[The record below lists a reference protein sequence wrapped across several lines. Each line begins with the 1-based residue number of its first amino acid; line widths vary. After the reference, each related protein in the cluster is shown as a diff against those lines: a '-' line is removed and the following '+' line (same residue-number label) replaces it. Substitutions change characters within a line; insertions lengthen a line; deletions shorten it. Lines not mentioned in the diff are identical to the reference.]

1 MKKRNHTR
9 NFTQRGFIDNS
20 GFIGTETFR
29 ELTGNWA
36 KPERDGGRGWFTRGS
51 VHSVV
56 AQVSEERIVLAVFCA
71 HVEGSCS

>member
-9 NFTQRGFIDNS
+9 NFTQRGFIGNS

-36 KPERDGGRGWFTRGS
+36 KPERDGGRGGLQEALFIALLLRSLKRG
-51 VHSVV
+51 
-56 AQVSEERIVLAVFCA
+56 
-71 HVEGSCS
+71 